1 MKLLSL
7 LLAIVLSVCALPPA
21 QAVDH
26 SKANLA
32 TALRFANEGLGKANM
47 QVFDELVDPNIVV
60 TTGLSPQGPI
70 RGRDAYKKVFEGFA
84 DAWPVTQFTI
94 DESFA
99 VGDKVVVR
107 FTATTVFKKDY
118 YGVKANNLVV
128 PLKEVHV
135 YTLRKGKIVENVVG
149 AINFPFEYIMYPA
162 LKDAVLGGL
171 EVAK

>member
-47 QVFDELVDPNIVV
+47 QVFDELLDPNIVV

-70 RGRDAYKKVFEGFA
+70 RGREAYKKVFGCLA
-84 DAWPVTQFTI
+84 CDAIQHRRELCRWRQSRGAFHGHHRLQERLLRR
-94 DESFA
+94 ESQ
-99 VGDKVVVR
+99 
-107 FTATTVFKKDY
+107 
-118 YGVKANNLVV
+118 
-128 PLKEVHV
+128 
-135 YTLRKGKIVENVVG
+135 
-149 AINFPFEYIMYPA
+149 
-162 LKDAVLGGL
+162 
-171 EVAK
+171 